1 MTDVEQKLRLVQG
14 AQDPVEKALLLAAL
28 VTGLFR
34 EAGVDLVVVGGSAIE
49 FYTEGAYMSGDID
62 LCRVGPREIG
72 LRISQDLMGQIGGT
86 GGPRSWKVAGLFVDL
101 LGEVESEAR
110 TPFREQETP
119 IGPVKLIQ
127 PEMALVERVLVANY
141 PARNPEADECARKM
155 MAVCVGGAVPVD
167 WDEIR
172 RLSALRDYGVG
183 NEVERMAEEV
193 RRALGEA

>member
-1 MTDVEQKLRLVQG
+1 M
-14 AQDPVEKALLLAAL
+14 EKALLLAAL
-28 VTGLFR
+28 VSGLFR
-34 EAGVDLVVVGGSAIE
+34 EAGAELVVVGGSAVE
-49 FYTEGAYMSGDID
+49 FYTEGTYMSGDID

-72 LRISQDLMGQIGGT
+72 LRAAQDLMGRIGGT

-119 IGPVKLIQ
+119 IGRVKLIQ

-141 PARNPEADECARKM
+141 PAKNPEAEACARKM

-172 RLSALRDYGVG
+172 RLAALRDYGVG

-193 RRALGEA
+193 RRELGEA

>member
-1 MTDVEQKLRLVQG
+1 MTNVEEKLRLVRG
-14 AQDPVEKALLLAAL
+14 ARDPVEKALLLAAL

-34 EAGVDLVVVGGSAIE
+34 EAGADLVIVGGSAIE

-72 LRISQDLMGQIGGT
+72 LRMDQDLMGRIGGT

-101 LGEVESEAR
+101 LGEVESGAR

-119 IGPVKLIQ
+119 MGPVKLIQ

-141 PARNPEADECARKM
+141 PARNAEAEACARKM

-167 WDEIR
+167 WEEVR
-172 RLSALRDYGVG
+172 RLAALRDYDVAA
-183 NEVERMAEEV
+183 EVERMAEEV
-193 RRALGEA
+193 RRELEKT